1 MGVHDGRRERIR
13 ERFLKN
19 GLEGFAEHEML
30 EFLLYYTQARHDTNE
45 VAHALMDR
53 FGSLGGVLSAPVKML
68 EQVKGV
74 GESTAVLLNL
84 VPQIV
89 QKVQLK
95 QCEEEVVL
103 TSVDS
108 VGAYF
113 LELIRGERNEVLYQL
128 CLDGKGRLL
137 ASKRLGLGG
146 VSSVNLDVRQ
156 LVENALLTSASTV
169 ILGHNHPSGIALPS
183 EDDHTATDK
192 AQRALAVIG
201 VRLAD
206 HIIVADGDF
215 VAFSESGYFSGI
227 PPF

>member
-1 MGVHDGRRERIR
+1 M
-13 ERFLKN
+13 
-19 GLEGFAEHEML
+19 
-30 EFLLYYTQARHDTNE
+30 
-45 VAHALMDR
+45 
-53 FGSLGGVLSAPVKML
+53 
-68 EQVKGV
+68 
-74 GESTAVLLNL
+74 
-84 VPQIV
+84 
-89 QKVQLK
+89 
-95 QCEEEVVL
+95 
-103 TSVDS
+103 
-108 VGAYF
+108 
-113 LELIRGERNEVLYQL
+113 
-128 CLDGKGRLL
+128 
-137 ASKRLGLGG
+137 
-146 VSSVNLDVRQ
+146 NLDVRQ